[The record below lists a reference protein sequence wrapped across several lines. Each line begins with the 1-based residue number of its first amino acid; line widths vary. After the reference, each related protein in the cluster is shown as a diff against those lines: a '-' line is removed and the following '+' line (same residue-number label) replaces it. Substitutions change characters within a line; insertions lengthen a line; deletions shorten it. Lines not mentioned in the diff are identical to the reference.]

1 MCMSDQDTELI
12 YLVEISRPGRSEEL
26 WWRVGNVGTP
36 AQTSAALAELA
47 RRVCRDLLSPEPRRC
62 DRARRCWYHCR
73 VSWPDGVVL
82 DEVEGRVQA
91 FLLAVELW
99 RASAIAGSAIKDA
112 DT

>member
-1 MCMSDQDTELI
+1 MSDQDTELI
-12 YLVEISRPGRSEEL
+12 YLVEISRPGRTQEL

-47 RRVCRDLLSPEPRRC
+47 RRVCHDLLSPEPRRG
-62 DRARRCWYHCR
+62 DRTWCCWYHCR

-82 DEVEGRVQA
+82 DEVEGSVQA

-99 RASAIAGSAIKDA
+99 RLSAIAGSANKDESE
-112 DT
+112 